1 MPEQHVPA
9 CDTWRINTKIPLTC
23 RGWGILRRPPAQLVV
38 PASTPNGSLWD
49 SLLGPKR
56 TVNNPVICM
65 MNRPFGNYAWFYGWS
80 ISWLISLLLAIGAI
94 PYSCVASDI
103 IVRDYLNMFLM
114 VSIPTTIDDQDAGLA
129 CS

>member
-1 MPEQHVPA
+1 
-9 CDTWRINTKIPLTC
+9 
-23 RGWGILRRPPAQLVV
+23 
-38 PASTPNGSLWD
+38 
-49 SLLGPKR
+49 
-56 TVNNPVICM
+56 M